1 MRKVSSVFA
10 CLLVTGTL
18 LSACGGN
25 NNGNKPA
32 ADGEKR
38 HLHQQQPRRPKS
50 QSLRLQ
56 HRLTIS
62 PRER

>member
-25 NNGNKPA
+25 SNGNKPA
-32 ADGEKR
+32 ADGGR
-38 HLHQQQPRRPKS
+38 SDTCTSGYPSGRRVGNPVTGTG
-50 QSLRLQ
+50 R
-56 HRLTIS
+56 
-62 PRER
+62 

>member
-38 HLHQQQPRRPKS
+38 HLHQRLPRRQKSRQPR
-50 QSLRLQ
+50 
-56 HRLTIS
+56 HRHRQMTS
-62 PRER
+62 PRKR